1 MKHQTNDKTVFIV
14 GLAMVLAIV
23 LMGIFVPD
31 ILSSVG
37 NSLMAGV
44 TGNFGWLYN
53 ISTFIFVI
61 FCVWIAFSR
70 FGSIK
75 LGNEAPEYSRGTWF
89 AMLFSAGM
97 GIGLVFWGVAEP
109 LNHFLSPV
117 NTIEGGSVEA
127 AQFAMRKSFL
137 HWGLQPWAGYS
148 VLGLTLAYIQFSKK
162 KAGLISNLLLPF
174 MGDGCS
180 QTGWGKLINILALF
194 ATTAGIATSLG
205 LGAQQINSG
214 LSYVF
219 GVPDTALV
227 KIILVSCI
235 TVVVIASTLSGMKKG
250 VKYLSN
256 INIVIAMLIVGL
268 AFIIG
273 PTVDILN
280 TFTNT
285 LGHYM
290 QDWLS
295 DSLAIGDFMEESW
308 YSSWTIFY
316 WAWWIAWTPFVAPFV
331 ARISRGRTIREFVL
345 RVLIAPSIASFFW
358 FSVFGGMGLNSDLE
372 VIRQAVQSTSTAL
385 FVVMGQYPMGSVVSV
400 LVILVLFTFF
410 ITSANGATYVLGT
423 LSTNGMPE
431 PPARM
436 KVTWAVLQS
445 ALALV
450 LMLGSANG
458 LTLLQTV
465 SLAAAFPFIFVLYL
479 SMAALLRF
487 VREERPLVKE
497 SSKHHK
503 PLKV

>member
-1 MKHQTNDKTVFIV
+1 MKNQSNDKTVFIT
-14 GLAMVLAIV
+14 GLAIVLAIV
-23 LMGIFVPD
+23 VMGILVPD
-31 ILSSVG
+31 TLSSVG
-37 NSLMAGV
+37 NELMSSI

-61 FCVWIAFSR
+61 FCLWIAFSR
-70 FGSIK
+70 YGSIK
-75 LGNEAPEYSRGTWF
+75 LGNEAPEYNRGTWF

-109 LNHFLSPV
+109 LNNYLNPIGS
-117 NTIEGGSVEA
+117 IDSASVESA
-127 AQFAMRKSFL
+127 RFAMRKSFL

-148 VLGLTLAYIQFSKK
+148 VLGLTLAYIQFSKHK
-162 KAGLISNLLLPF
+162 PGLISNLLLPF
-174 MGDGCS
+174 LGDNCS

-194 ATTAGIATSLG
+194 ATAAGIATSLG

-214 LSYVF
+214 LAFVF

-227 KIILVSCI
+227 KLILVSII
-235 TVVVIASTLSGMKKG
+235 TVIVIASTLSGMKKG
-250 VKYLSN
+250 VKHLSN
-256 INIVIAMLIVGL
+256 INIVIALVIVGL
-268 AFIIG
+268 AFVIG

-285 LGHYM
+285 LGQYM

-295 DSLAIGDFMEESW
+295 DSLAISDFGKESW
-308 YSSWTIFY
+308 YNSWTIFY

-331 ARISRGRTIREFVL
+331 ARISRGRSIREFVL
-345 RVLIAPSIASFFW
+345 GVLIAPSLASFFW
-358 FSVFGGMGLNSDLE
+358 FSVFGGMGLHTDLE

-385 FVVMGQYPMGSVVSV
+385 FVIMEQYPMGNIVSV
-400 LVILVLFTFF
+400 LVIAVLFTFF

-458 LTLLQTV
+458 LSLLQTI
-465 SLAAAFPFIFVLYL
+465 SLVAAFPFIFVLYL

-487 VREERPLVKE
+487 VREERPVVKE
-497 SSKHHK
+497 SKHHK
-503 PLKV
+503 PAKA